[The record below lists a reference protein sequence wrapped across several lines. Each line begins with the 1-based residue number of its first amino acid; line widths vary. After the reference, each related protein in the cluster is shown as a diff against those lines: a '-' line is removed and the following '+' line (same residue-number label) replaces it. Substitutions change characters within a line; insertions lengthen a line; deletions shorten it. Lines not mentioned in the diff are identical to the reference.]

1 MIPLLLS
8 IGFVVNSVVL
18 YYSVMRN
25 IEYMEKIDEIEESIQ
40 SAVEILDEQYQKIDK
55 KTKIEVFSDEPIV
68 RELVRDISIARNA
81 VLTTAKLLD
90 DTIKVES
97 SSQMEE

>member
-8 IGFVVNSVVL
+8 IGFVINSVAL

>member
-8 IGFVVNSVVL
+8 IGFVVNSVML
-18 YYSVMRN
+18 YYSIMRN

-40 SAVEILDEQYQKIDK
+40 SAVEMLDEQYQKIDK

-68 RELVRDISIARNA
+68 RELVRDISMARNA
-81 VLTTAKLLD
+81 VLATAKLLD

>member
-8 IGFVVNSVVL
+8 IGFVINSVAL

-81 VLTTAKLLD
+81 VLAAAKLLD